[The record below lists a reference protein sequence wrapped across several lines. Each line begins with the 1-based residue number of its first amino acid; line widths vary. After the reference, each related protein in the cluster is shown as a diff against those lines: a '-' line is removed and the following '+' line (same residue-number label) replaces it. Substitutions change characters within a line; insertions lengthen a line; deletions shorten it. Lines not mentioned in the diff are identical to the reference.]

1 MTNPSPKD
9 SAAERSDVWA
19 EVRGKTFHGTYSV
32 SADGAWVEVI
42 ADDGR
47 YKSGMIGA
55 SSAEEVAERLL
66 RELYA
71 RGSGAVDD

>member
-1 MTNPSPKD
+1 MASGEGGGPGD
-9 SAAERSDVWA
+9 DRSEVWA
-19 EVRGKTFHGTYSV
+19 EVRGTTYHATYSV
-32 SADGAWVEVI
+32 ADGWVEVI

-47 YKSGMIGA
+47 YKTGQIGE

-71 RGSGAVDD
+71 RGSGAIDD

>member
-1 MTNPSPKD
+1 MASGGD
-9 SAAERSDVWA
+9 DRSAGERPEVWA
-19 EVRGKTFHGTYSV
+19 EVRGKTYHATYSV
-32 SADGAWVEVI
+32 ADGWVEVI

-47 YKSGMIGA
+47 YKTGQIGN

-71 RGSGAVDD
+71 RGSGALDD

>member
-1 MTNPSPKD
+1 MAATSAKD
-9 SAAERSDVWA
+9 SSPDRNDVWA
-19 EVRGKTFHGTYSV
+19 EVRGKTMHGTYSV
-32 SADGAWVEVI
+32 SADGNWVEVI

-47 YKSGMIGA
+47 YKSGTIGD

>member
-1 MTNPSPKD
+1 MTSGESDRPD
-9 SAAERSDVWA
+9 GERSEVWA
-19 EVRGKTFHGTYSV
+19 EVRGKTYHATYSV
-32 SADGAWVEVI
+32 ADGWVEVI

-47 YKSGMIGA
+47 YKTGQIGD

-71 RGSGAVDD
+71 RGSGALDD

>member
-1 MTNPSPKD
+1 MAATSAKD
-9 SAAERSDVWA
+9 TPDRNDVWA
-19 EVRGKTFHGTYSV
+19 EVRGKTMHGTYSV
-32 SADGAWVEVI
+32 SADGNWVEVI

-47 YKSGMIGA
+47 YKSGTIGE
-55 SSAEEVAERLL
+55 SSVEEVAERLL

>member
-1 MTNPSPKD
+1 MGSG
-9 SAAERSDVWA
+9 AEGGAGGDRGEVWA
-19 EVRGKTFHGTYSV
+19 EVRGKTYHATYSV
-32 SADGAWVEVI
+32 ADGWVEVI

-47 YKSGMIGA
+47 YKTGQIGD

-71 RGSGAVDD
+71 RGSGAIDD

>member
-1 MTNPSPKD
+1 MATSSKE
-9 SAAERSDVWA
+9 SADRNEVWA
-19 EVRGKTFHGTYSV
+19 EVRGRTVHGTYSV
-32 SADGAWVEVI
+32 SADGNWVEVI

-47 YKSGMIGA
+47 YKSGTIGN
-55 SSAEEVAERLL
+55 SSPDEVAERLL

>member
-1 MTNPSPKD
+1 MTTSSPKD
-9 SAAERSDVWA
+9 SPSNPNEVWA
-19 EVRGKTFHGTYSV
+19 EVRGRTYHGTYSV
-32 SADGAWVEVI
+32 SADGDWVEVI

-47 YKSGMIGA
+47 YKSGAIGDSTA
-55 SSAEEVAERLL
+55 GEVAERLL

>member
-1 MTNPSPKD
+1 MTTSSPKD
-9 SAAERSDVWA
+9 SSADRSDVWA
-19 EVRGKTFHGTYSV
+19 EVRGKTFHGTYSI
-32 SADGAWVEVI
+32 STDGNWVEVI

-47 YKSGMIGA
+47 YKSGTIGN

-71 RGSGAVDD
+71 RGSGAIDD